1 MIHCRKTRAA
11 AVSSLLCISAALLSC
26 QTEKLAEPKLVIS
39 QASVEVPASG
49 GEASVTYTLENAIAG
64 EKFRISSDDEWVDSF
79 NQDEPGVISFTVAPN
94 DTPEERTT
102 NVAVAYGSATAGFV
116 VTQAAADPEA
126 PVFTVEQT
134 EVRMTCSGGE
144 AKVTYT
150 IENPVDGETVV
161 ASCQEDWISDIDTSV
176 GGEVSFSVA
185 ANPSDERTAA
195 LKLTYAGITRTVDI
209 IQEAQAAPFEVRV
222 ENITETSAD
231 IVVTPLDPQMSYLP
245 MVIEKEEA
253 DRFAT
258 DEELFKS
265 IVDNFTKVAD
275 NYGMSLEE
283 FLMETQALAVG
294 NSTAGI
300 TMLKVSCDHI
310 AIAVGMDYE
319 GNMLTGI
326 VREAFRTLD
335 VVMIDIT
342 FDIEYAVDGPDVEMS
357 VTPSI
362 SDQLY
367 YFNALPADKVDSYGK
382 PLEEVMQDFL
392 DEQISFGAIFGNSP
406 EEVINSLSSKGPVKE
421 MLTGMVAAKEYVGFA
436 FSVKESGVINSAIA
450 RKNFT
455 TGLAEPSD
463 NVIYVRIP
471 VVSLTEASYSVTTTN
486 NDPYVFIITPAAG
499 LEGLGSEEILD
510 EVINSGKYDLSRSV
524 FNGNYSGVAQGLSPE
539 TKYYA
544 LAFGYYAGMA
554 TTGLTKVEFST
565 YGDTGSDFAEL
576 TIDVTEISGG
586 KVYFTVTG
594 TPATAAFICGVTT
607 ADADADAVIAEM
619 KDTVDQL
626 INQGSIDS
634 MATYFRYNA
643 KKGSY
648 STNRGVPGD
657 RFKVYAF
664 GVDIASGEYDADV
677 TFTEVLS
684 AI

>member
-1 MIHCRKTRAA
+1 MIYCRKTLAA
-11 AVSSLLCISAALLSC
+11 ALSALLCITASVSSC
-26 QTEKLAEPKLVIS
+26 QTEELAEPKLVIT

-49 GEASVTYTLENAIAG
+49 GDASVTYTLENAITG
-64 EKFRISSDDEWVDSF
+64 EKFRISSDDEWVDRF
-79 NQDEPGVISFTVAPN
+79 NQDEPGVISFTVSPN
-94 DTPEERTT
+94 DAAEERST
-102 NVAVAYGSATAGFV
+102 NVVVQYGSATAGFV
-116 VTQAAADPEA
+116 VIQAAADPDA
-126 PVFTVEQT
+126 PVFTVNET
-134 EVRMTCSGGE
+134 EVRMTCNGGT

-150 IENPVDGETVV
+150 IENPVDGETLE
-161 ASCQEDWISDIDTSV
+161 ASCQEDWISGIDTSV
-176 GGEVSFSVA
+176 DGEVSFSIA
-185 ANPSDERTAA
+185 ANQSDERTAS
-195 LKLTYAGITRTVDI
+195 LKLTYAGITRTVDV
-209 IQEAQAAPFEVRV
+209 IQEAQAAPFEVDV

-253 DRFAT
+253 DKFAT

-265 IVDNFTKVAD
+265 IVDNFTKVAG
-275 NYGMSLEE
+275 NYGLSLEE
-283 FLMETQALAVG
+283 FLMETQALSVG
-294 NSTAGI
+294 KSTANI
-300 TMLKVSCDHI
+300 TMLKVSREHI

-326 VREAFRTLD
+326 VRENFRTLD

-342 FDIEYAVDGPDVEMS
+342 FEISYVVDGPDVEMS

-362 SDQLY
+362 NDQLY

-406 EEVINSLSSKGPVKE
+406 EAVINNLSSKGPVKE
-421 MLTGMVAAKEYVGFA
+421 MLTGMIAAKEYVGFA
-436 FSVKESGVINSAIA
+436 FSVKESGVINSAMA

-463 NVIYVRIP
+463 NQIYVRIP

-486 NDPYVFIITPAAG
+486 DDPYVFIITPAAG
-499 LEGLGSEEILD
+499 LEGLSGEEILE
-510 EVINSGKYDLSRSV
+510 EVINSGKYDISRSV

-576 TIDVTEISGG
+576 AIDVTDISGG

-594 TPATAAFICGVTT
+594 TPETAAFLCGVTT
-607 ADADADAVIAEM
+607 ADADAEAVIAEM
-619 KDTVDQL
+619 KATVDQL
-626 INQGSIDS
+626 ISQGSIDS

-648 STNRGVPGD
+648 STNRGIPGD
-657 RFKVYAF
+657 QFKVYAY

-684 AI
+684 AQ